1 MSESTDCNVVAHPP
15 GVVDL
20 LEHLVDFTHDGLGP
34 LPGQGGP
41 VVKYHLVQL
50 AGPWGAGQPVA
61 PQILTG
67 RLHLPP
73 TPGVVGTPPG

>member
-34 LPGQGGP
+34 LPGQGGIHQTSP
-41 VVKYHLVQL
+41 IPKE
-50 AGPWGAGQPVA
+50 
-61 PQILTG
+61 
-67 RLHLPP
+67 
-73 TPGVVGTPPG
+73 

>member
-20 LEHLVDFTHDGLGP
+20 LEPLVDVTHDGLGP

-41 VVKYHLVQL
+41 VVKYHL
-50 AGPWGAGQPVA
+50 ASWYNWPAPGGQGS
-61 PQILTG
+61 L
-67 RLHLPP
+67 LPP
-73 TPGVVGTPPG
+73 RY

>member
-1 MSESTDCNVVAHPP
+1 MSEVMNELTTEVFVQQP
-15 GVVDL
+15 
-20 LEHLVDFTHDGLGP
+20 LVDVTHDGLGP

-41 VVKYHLVQL
+41 VVKYHLVLL

-67 RLHLPP
+67 LLHL
-73 TPGVVGTPPG
+73 TPPPG